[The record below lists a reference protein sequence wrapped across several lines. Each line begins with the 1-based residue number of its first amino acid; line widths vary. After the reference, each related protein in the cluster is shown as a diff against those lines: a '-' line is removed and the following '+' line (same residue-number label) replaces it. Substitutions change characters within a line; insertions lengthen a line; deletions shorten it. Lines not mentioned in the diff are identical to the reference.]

1 MTGMPGANW
10 HTGLRRYLLVT
21 VVGHFA
27 WEVFQLPL
35 YTLWQTGT
43 PREIVV
49 AVLHCTAG
57 DIVIAMT
64 SLALALA
71 AIGSADWPSRRCGS
85 VWVGSATIGVV
96 YAVYSEYMN
105 TAVRYAWAYSDLMPI
120 VPGLGTG
127 VSPLLQWFV
136 LPTAALWYACR
147 TGTAI
152 KNRKAVAP

>member
-1 MTGMPGANW
+1 MPGANW

-27 WEVFQLPL
+27 WEVVQLPL
-35 YTLWQTGT
+35 YTLWQAGT
-43 PREIVV
+43 PRELVV

-71 AIGSADWPSRRCGS
+71 AIGSGDWPSRRCGS
-85 VWVGSATIGVV
+85 VLIGIVTIGVV

-105 TAVRYAWAYSDLMPI
+105 TAVRYAWTYSELMPI
-120 VPGLGTG
+120 VPGLRTG
-127 VSPLLQWFV
+127 VSPLLQWLV
-136 LPTAALWYACR
+136 LPTVALWFAR
-147 TGTAI
+147 GSVTTLQE
-152 KNRKAVAP
+152 

>member
-27 WEVFQLPL
+27 WEVVQLPL

-71 AIGSADWPSRRCGS
+71 AIGSGDWPSRRCGS
-85 VWVGSATIGVV
+85 VWIGIVTIGVV

-105 TAVRYAWAYSDLMPI
+105 TAVRYAWTYSELMPI
-120 VPGLGTG
+120 VPGLRTG
-127 VSPLLQWFV
+127 VSPLLQWLV
-136 LPTAALWYACR
+136 LPTVALWFAR
-147 TGTAI
+147 GSVTTLQE
-152 KNRKAVAP
+152 